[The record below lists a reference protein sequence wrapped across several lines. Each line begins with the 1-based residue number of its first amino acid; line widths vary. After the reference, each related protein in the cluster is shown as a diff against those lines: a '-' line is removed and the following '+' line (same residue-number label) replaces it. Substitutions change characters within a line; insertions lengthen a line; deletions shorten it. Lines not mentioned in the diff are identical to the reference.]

1 MRTLKIAAIVSAIYT
16 LIAGYVVYRTLTHV
30 PWRHR

>member
-1 MRTLKIAAIVSAIYT
+1 MKALKIAAIVSALYT
-16 LIAGYVVYRTLTHV
+16 IIAGYLVYRTLTHV